1 MNRRVEF
8 SLNMDNPQEAA
19 LYDALADL
27 LRHRRAGE
35 VIRQALVSYLFRD
48 THPAPG
54 RTISSMPRP
63 DKRTGKSPNI
73 SSPAEPEAT
82 SRIVEQSAEMFGF

>member
-19 LYDALADL
+19 LYDALASL

-35 VIRQALVSYLFRD
+35 VIRQALSAYLFTD
-48 THPAPG
+48 THP
-54 RTISSMPRP
+54 ISMRLDSSTPKQAKRP
-63 DKRTGKSPNI
+63 SDLQSDSKPTDFKT
-73 SSPAEPEAT
+73 T

>member
-19 LYDALADL
+19 LYDLLANL

-35 VIRQALVSYLFRD
+35 VIRQALTAYLFAEVRQS
-48 THPAPG
+48 TVNLLRHVEEH
-54 RTISSMPRP
+54 MPP
-63 DKRTGKSPNI
+63 TTVD
-73 SSPAEPEAT
+73 AVDEQVT
-82 SRIVEQSAEMFGF
+82 SRIVSQSAEMFGF